1 MIEYSLVTSLENKIY
16 FLPFWITSSS
26 SFVRNF
32 SPEYNRNETTVNS
45 DNIIRVLNIKKFV
58 LRNDLNFSPSWKL
71 GWNDSIYRSQ
81 PWPSQTFFKILP
93 ATRLI
98 PFSRHCFPP
107 ELWTPAHNTKLG
119 LIADT
124 LSHETLE
131 KELNKTSSSSSR
143 IIIENAIREKWNG
156 DTDLRLVSRL
166 TTASPSPLP
175 SFPYRFQAINSQSFR
190 LVQYLQSRARVG
202 WCNPSVVFSFQL
214 STFISGIRR
223 SGRNK
228 SRVTRK
234 RRKVSRNLRQTV
246 AALLQIDLELMQN
259 SHCKLY
265 YPCIRMVKI
274 RRAVGGVEGFWNL
287 GRLNSPPCF
296 AGGATLS
303 SKNRRKGEFIRAPI
317 GASEKGFRNSQNP
330 GWAPR
335 YIWIPGSRRWGPH
348 LGGFFA
354 CIFISDEITYSY
366 CWQYPRARLVLL
378 PLFFLLLL
386 FFPSKGVGSQWV
398 EPVPRIGFSA
408 D

>member
-1 MIEYSLVTSLENKIY
+1 MIEFSLVTSLENKIY

-166 TTASPSPLP
+166 TTASPSPP
-175 SFPYRFQAINSQSFR
+175 SFPYRFQAINISRSDLYNIYNRGQG
-190 LVQYLQSRARVG
+190 LV
-202 WCNPSVVFSFQL
+202 
-214 STFISGIRR
+214 
-223 SGRNK
+223 
-228 SRVTRK
+228 
-234 RRKVSRNLRQTV
+234 
-246 AALLQIDLELMQN
+246 
-259 SHCKLY
+259 
-265 YPCIRMVKI
+265 
-274 RRAVGGVEGFWNL
+274 
-287 GRLNSPPCF
+287 
-296 AGGATLS
+296 GATLRS
-303 SKNRRKGEFIRAPI
+303 YSRSNYPRLSLGFEGVDAINHAWH
-317 GASEKGFRNSQNP
+317 EKGARC
-330 GWAPR
+330 R
-335 YIWIPGSRRWGPH
+335 EIYDRRWR
-348 LGGFFA
+348 L
-354 CIFISDEITYSY
+354 YS
-366 CWQYPRARLVLL
+366 R
-378 PLFFLLLL
+378 
-386 FFPSKGVGSQWV
+386 
-398 EPVPRIGFSA
+398 
-408 D
+408 

>member
-1 MIEYSLVTSLENKIY
+1 MERRHGFASRLK
-16 FLPFWITSSS
+16 
-26 SFVRNF
+26 
-32 SPEYNRNETTVNS
+32 VN
-45 DNIIRVLNIKKFV
+45 N
-58 LRNDLNFSPSWKL
+58 
-71 GWNDSIYRSQ
+71 SQ
-81 PWPSQTFFKILP
+81 P
-93 ATRLI
+93 
-98 PFSRHCFPP
+98 FPP
-107 ELWTPAHNTKLG
+107 PFFSIPIPG
-119 LIADT
+119 
-124 LSHETLE
+124 
-131 KELNKTSSSSSR
+131 NK
-143 IIIENAIREKWNG
+143 
-156 DTDLRLVSRL
+156 
-166 TTASPSPLP
+166 
-175 SFPYRFQAINSQSFR
+175 YQSFR

-378 PLFFLLLL
+378 PLFF
-386 FFPSKGVGSQWV
+386 FFFFFFLRENSKGVGSQWV